1 LPPTESPK
9 PGDAVV
15 RRPRASEIAPVE
27 FEVETRTVSVRGP
40 TSPLVLIYGFI
51 AIIIIGTGLLMLPFA
66 SNTNESTGF
75 VEQLVQAMFTA
86 TSAVAVTGLTVVDT
100 YEAWTFFGQAVIML
114 LFFIGGL
121 GFMTG
126 AAFLMLII
134 GQRLGLRSQL
144 LLRAG
149 LAETRLGEI
158 ASLVR
163 RIVIFSVAVQ
173 FAGTLLLFFRWYV
186 FGQLWEGIT
195 FSEALWQS
203 AFHAVSA
210 FNNTGFDILPNALVG
225 GASLEPFRADIPVLL
240 IVAALI
246 IIGGLSYFVIMDV
259 ATSRAFRRWRLD
271 TKLVMVGASALLLV
285 GMGVFLASEWTRPET
300 LGPQSVPEK
309 LVDAFFHSATTRTA
323 GFSTVDYDIISP
335 ANEFTT
341 ELLMVIGGASAST
354 AGGIK
359 INTFMVIIFAV
370 AATLTGKTRVNAFGR
385 ELPAVIVQRAMVV
398 GAASTAILMALF
410 IALVT
415 AQPDLDFRQALFEII
430 SAFGTVGLSTGI
442 TADLNTGARIIVV
455 VAMFLGRFGPLTLA
469 LLMVG
474 RESDEPYR
482 FASERVR
489 IG

>member
-1 LPPTESPK
+1 M
-9 PGDAVV
+9 
-15 RRPRASEIAPVE
+15 
-27 FEVETRTVSVRGP
+27 RGP

-51 AIIIIGTGLLMLPFA
+51 AVIAIGTGLLMLPFA
-66 SNTNESTGF
+66 SNSEDSIGLADRF
-75 VEQLVQAMFTA
+75 VQALFTA
-86 TSAVAVTGLTVVDT
+86 TSAVAVTGLAVVDT
-100 YEAWTFFGQAVIML
+100 YEAWTFFGQAVIMV

-134 GQRLGLRSQL
+134 GQRLGLRGQL

-163 RIVIFSVAVQ
+163 RIVVFSVAIQVV
-173 FAGTLLLFFRWYV
+173 GTFLLFLRWYV
-186 FGQLWEGIT
+186 FGQLWEGIS
-195 FSEALWQS
+195 FREALWQS

-210 FNNTGFDILPNALVG
+210 FNNAGFDILPNATVG
-225 GASLEPFRADIPVLL
+225 GPSLESFRADIPVLL

-246 IIGGLSYFVIMDV
+246 IIGGLSYFVMTDI
-259 ATSRAFRRWRLD
+259 ASNRRFRRWRLD
-271 TKLVMVGASALLLV
+271 TKLVIVGSATLLV
-285 GMGVFLASEWTRPET
+285 VGTLVFLASEWTRPST
-300 LGPQSVPEK
+300 LGQQSVPEK
-309 LVDAFFHSATTRTA
+309 FVDSFFHSATTRTA
-323 GFSTVDYDIISP
+323 GFSTVDYNVISP
-335 ANEFTT
+335 GNHLTT
-341 ELLMVIGGASAST
+341 EIFMLIGGASAST

-359 INTFMVIIFAV
+359 INTFMVMLFAV
-370 AATLTGKTRVNAFGR
+370 GATLAGKTRVNAFGR

-398 GAASTAILMALF
+398 GAASMAMLLSLF
-410 IALVT
+410 IALVI
-415 AQPDLDFRQALFEII
+415 AQPELDFRRALFEII

-442 TADLNTGARIIVV
+442 TADLNTAARLVIV

-474 RESDEPYR
+474 REAEEPYR